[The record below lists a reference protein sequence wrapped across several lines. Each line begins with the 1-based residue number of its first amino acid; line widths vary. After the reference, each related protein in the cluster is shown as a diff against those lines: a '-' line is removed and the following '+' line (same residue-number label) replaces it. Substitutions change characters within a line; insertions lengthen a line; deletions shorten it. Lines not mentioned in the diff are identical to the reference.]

1 MTEFTPSPQRNDTR
15 AYNRRDLDSIQQ
27 LVNDSSHAMKD
38 ALSDIRKDP
47 ALGQTKI
54 YPLNAGWEEVDL
66 YYESG
71 HWQEDNPVTLPVNN
85 DC

>member
-1 MTEFTPSPQRNDTR
+1 MTEFTPSPQRNDRTAHSR
-15 AYNRRDLDSIQQ
+15 LDLVSIQQ
-27 LVNDSSHAMKD
+27 LANDSSHAMED

-54 YPLNAGWEEVDL
+54 YPLNAGWEEIDL

-71 HWQEDNPVTLPVNN
+71 HWQEDNLVNLPANN
-85 DC
+85 EC